1 LKIADLE
8 FQLEELLSDSLAQR
22 FAGYRPRVSLHDEN
36 GRKKRRNAAADNWS
50 PQTGEVRITFEV
62 DSESEVQTHT
72 SARQPPQVP
81 PAGLADGLDEL
92 VRQLDRAESR
102 PGYSFVAL
110 KWFRDS
116 VLPAARPE
124 WQDAEK
130 RDHILR
136 AAIEKRLILTSKV
149 PNPKSPEFPVTAVKL
164 NRSQPEVEAI
174 LGPRDTTSAEFH
186 PVPIRGEALSAT
198 ILRERR

>member
-1 LKIADLE
+1 MKIADLE
-8 FQLEELLSDSLAQR
+8 FELEELLSDSLAQR
-22 FAGYRPRVSLHDEN
+22 FAGYRPRVSLYEN
-36 GRKKRRNAAADNWS
+36 GRKKRRNAAEDNWS
-50 PQTGEVRITFEV
+50 PRMGEVRITFEV
-62 DSESEVQTHT
+62 DSESEVATHAST
-72 SARQPPQVP
+72 LQPPQVP
-81 PAGLADGLDEL
+81 SPVLPDGLDEL

-116 VLPAARPE
+116 VLPAVRAD

-136 AAIEKRLILTSKV
+136 AATEKRLILTSKV
-149 PNPKSPEFPVTAVKL
+149 PNPKSPEFPVTALKL

-174 LGPRDTTSAEFH
+174 LGSRDTASGEFH

-198 ILRERR
+198 IVRERR